1 MTTLLQVVEGYGQTE
16 CAAPITLT
24 INGDS
29 DTDHVG
35 PPIACNAIKLTDV
48 PEMEYF
54 ASCNQ
59 GEICVK
65 GTNVFLGYFKE
76 MDTTLQTIDENGWHH
91 TGDIGTWLP
100 VSFLKATVYYLLF
113 YCLCILYA

>member
-1 MTTLLQVVEGYGQTE
+1 LEGYGQTE
-16 CAAPITLT
+16 CVAPITLT
-24 INGDS
+24 VNGDS
-29 DTDHVG
+29 ATDHVG
-35 PPIACNAIKLTDV
+35 PPIACNAVKLADV

-54 ASCNQ
+54 SSCNQ

-76 MDTTLQTIDENGWHH
+76 IDTTLQTVDEQGWHH

-100 VSFLKATVYYLLF
+100 VSGSSEYFF
-113 YCLCILYA
+113 NS